1 MLANKNNLRSEL
13 TSNVSSSATSIN
25 ITSWEWILRENNM
38 VACLEHYEWEICT
51 KREIIKITAKNSDSF
66 TVSRWFAVCIMN
78 DQTKAQGNTPQTFS
92 TGDFLSLYFS
102 KELRESITT
111 WCVNNAEAIAQM
123 SEHITTIKNC
133 IDWCCNNRIAKVWC
147 LNDSHFTNGWFWN
160 ASDWDCVVEAW
171 NHFREANKV
180 YNFRNLTICEWAC
193 IRFEGEWVPQI
204 KVYDHYI
211 NNGVIDTRAWY
222 KKTCACW
229 KQICFWKNCC
239 ASGDNSD
246 NNCIVPW
253 MYWVWWC
260 GCDSWATIHWCSWCC
275 ASWDMWWYGWK
286 GWDWYIAW
294 NVCNPWW
301 AWWANDWCNGWTWW
315 YWGSWPWAS
324 CWSGWTGWGWGWWG
338 WAWRF
343 WNGWDWWHGWT
354 GWWNYNYRTR
364 AWWNGWVWWNSWL
377 WWRWWNGWVWWTNW
391 PSEIWWCWWNGWC
404 WYIGWNGW
412 TGWNTAWQSWRN
424 WSAWWTGWNWG
435 CWVICWWNGWN
446 SWCWN
451 CASCWTHHWWN
462 WWNALTNIYWLIMNV
477 RCACWTGCI
486 RACGWTGWNGW
497 TTPWWYNLSW
507 YGWNGWNGANGWQ
520 VIYAYMHWTPETIC
534 VNGWAWG
541 CWGSWNWYCDW
552 QPWTAWTD
560 WRKLV
565 YMVSTDL
572 DLARFIATQDEEYL
586 LRLLSSESWIEA
598 VAWSTQ
604 ALRIIANDTEL
615 LSDVLSYTTIVNALI
630 SDSTCLWYIAWSH
643 TSMVLV
649 KDNTT
654 IMNALIVDSTAL
666 WAISQQDFFDYVLEN
681 ETFLSTCVWSTA
693 WANKVNSID
702 ADDLLEPIYFYTWDL
717 WYDSWT
723 TLSEDDDAMETLENN
738 ANAMLIIES
747 NDEASQYFGR
757 KPWENTIA
765 YYPLDSESA
774 LLDKSWNWYNS
785 NWSSNIWYETLS
797 SWISVVKLTWSDS
810 WISVP
815 WYMFDQVWTW
825 DFTISYWLKPVWN
838 WWWSEA
844 LTFCQWKDVS
854 PYYWPNIWYSKNSYS
869 NWNFFFRFYWWSSQ
883 WWMYSVNDKNT
894 FDHNAFHHI
903 CRTRINWVNTWYI
916 DWVQVCQATNS
927 FQSSPTWN
935 YWYIISRY
943 SANQQLSNG
952 AMWSQLIFEKA
963 WRTSEYVVKYF
974 NKLKR
979 KYGLS

>member
-13 TSNVSSSATSIN
+13 TSNVSSSATTIN
-25 ITSWEWILRENNM
+25 ITSWEWILWENNM

-51 KREIIKITAKNSDSF
+51 KREIVKITAKNTDTF

-78 DQTKAQGNTPQTFS
+78 DETKAQWSTKQSFS
-92 TGDFLSLYFS
+92 TGDYLSLYFS
-102 KELRESITT
+102 KELWESITT
-111 WCVNNAEAIAQM
+111 WCVNNANAIAQM

-133 IDWCCNNRIAKVWC
+133 IDWCCNNRIAQVWC

-171 NHFREANKV
+171 NHFRCADHV
-180 YNFRNLTICEWAC
+180 YNFKNLTICEWAC

-211 NNGVIDTRAWY
+211 NNWVIDTRAWY
-222 KKTCACW
+222 QKTCACW

-253 MYWVWWC
+253 TYWVWWC
-260 GCDSWATIHWCSWCC
+260 GCNSWATINWCSWCC

-301 AWWANDWCNGWTWW
+301 AWWANDWCNGWTGW

-343 WNGWDWWHGWT
+343 WNGWAWWHGWT

-364 AWWNGWVWWNSWL
+364 PWWNGWCWWNSWL
-377 WWRWWNGWVWWTNW
+377 WWTWWTGWVWWTNW

-412 TGWNTAWQSWRN
+412 TWWNTARQSWRN

-486 RACGWTGWNGW
+486 RACGWVWWNGW
-497 TTPWWYNLSW
+497 TTPWWWRFAW

-520 VIYAYMHWTPETIC
+520 VIYAYMHGTPETIC

-552 QPWTAWTD
+552 TDWTAWTD

-565 YMVSTDL
+565 YMVSVDL

-598 VAWSTQ
+598 VAWSTP

-615 LSDVLSYTTIVNALI
+615 LSDVLSYTAIVNALI

-681 ETFLSTCVWSTA
+681 ETFLATCVWSTA
-693 WANKVNSID
+693 WANKVNSIS

-717 WYDSWT
+717 WYST
-723 TLSEDDDAMETLENN
+723 FAELAEDDTAMEILENN

-757 KPWENTIA
+757 KPWINTIA

-774 LLDKSWNWYNS
+774 LLDKSWNWRNLTNHNISIWEFSWVDCAYF
-785 NWSSNIWYETLS
+785 NWSNAYADIPSVSWYRTINVRIKAESNTPSWVWLS
-797 SWISVVKLTWSDS
+797 WSTDNPPEYVLQ
-810 WISVP
+810 IIT
-815 WYMFDQVWTW
+815 DR
-825 DFTISYWLKPVWN
+825 ICA
-838 WWWSEA
+838 WWHW
-844 LTFCQWKDVS
+844 
-854 PYYWPNIWYSKNSYS
+854 
-869 NWNFFFRFYWWSSQ
+869 NWNFNDDLYYWSIWNISWWTWHMRTIVQSNYTYESWDKIEFYRDCQLFATKSNNSLNFPFKYLGNYAWNSYRW
-883 WWMYSVNDKNT
+883 K
-894 FDHNAFHHI
+894 
-903 CRTRINWVNTWYI
+903 WY
-916 DWVQVCQATNS
+916 VS
-927 FQSSPTWN
+927 E
-935 YWYIISRY
+935 
-943 SANQQLSNG
+943 
-952 AMWSQLIFEKA
+952 LIFE
-963 WRTSEYVVKYF
+963 SEKRDISKMQKYYD
-974 NKLKR
+974 KIKW
-979 KYGLS
+979 KYGY

>member
-78 DQTKAQGNTPQTFS
+78 DQTKAQGNTPQSFS

-171 NHFREANKV
+171 NHFRCADHV
-180 YNFRNLTICEWAC
+180 YNFRNLTICEGAC

-229 KQICFWKNCC
+229 KQVCFWKNCC

-343 WNGWDWWHGWT
+343 WNGWAWWHGWT

-377 WWRWWNGWVWWTNW
+377 WWRWWTGWVWWTNW

-412 TGWNTAWQSWRN
+412 TWWNTAWQSWRN

-477 RCACWTGCI
+477 RCASWTGCI
-486 RACGWTGWNGW
+486 RACGWTWWNGW
-497 TTPWWYNLSW
+497 TTPWWWRFAW
-507 YGWNGWNGANGWQ
+507 YGWNGWNGANWWQ

-552 QPWTAWTD
+552 TDWTAWTD

-643 TSMVLV
+643 TSIVLV

-681 ETFLSTCVWSTA
+681 ETFLATCVWSTA

-723 TLSEDDDAMETLENN
+723 TLSEDDTAMETLENN

-765 YYPLDSESA
+765 YYPLDSQSA
-774 LLDKSWNWYNS
+774 LLDKSWNWYNLTN
-785 NWSSNIWYETLS
+785 NWSAEFVNLNWLSCVHFPWTSLNSWLICETVSKLPAWNKTILMRIYPTSYNSWTGAEEDVFCIWKG
-797 SWISVVKLTWSDS
+797 WSVPSQHDRWVLQIYDLNPIWTWYWWDS
-810 WISVP
+810 WRWSQDATLNQRQLIMVQVSWNNVKTYKNTTKIYDWNQNNYLSWTMLSLWYSYRHLEWTNYFFK
-815 WYMFDQVWTW
+815 WYM
-825 DFTISYWLKPVWN
+825 
-838 WWWSEA
+838 
-844 LTFCQWKDVS
+844 
-854 PYYWPNIWYSKNSYS
+854 SK
-869 NWNFFFRFYWWSSQ
+869 FILEDRL
-883 WWMYSVNDKNT
+883 
-894 FDHNAFHHI
+894 
-903 CRTRINWVNTWYI
+903 RT
-916 DWVQVCQATNS
+916 
-927 FQSSPTWN
+927 
-935 YWYIISRY
+935 
-943 SANQQLSNG
+943 
-952 AMWSQLIFEKA
+952 EE
-963 WRTSEYVVKYF
+963 EYVEYYNETKE
-974 NKLKR
+974 

>member
-13 TSNVSSSATSIN
+13 TSNVSSSATTIN

-180 YNFRNLTICEWAC
+180 YNFRNLTICEGAC

-253 MYWVWWC
+253 TFWCWWLWMVWWRTTEATWTWRVQ
-260 GCDSWATIHWCSWCC
+260 GCQWCC
-275 ASWDMWWYGWK
+275 ASWSCGWAWWK
-286 GWDWYIAW
+286 GWDNYSYC
-294 NVCNPWW
+294 CNCRNEWAPGCQWDWENGW
-301 AWWANDWCNGWTWW
+301 AWWHWEWYHVLSWGDCLWW
-315 YWGSWPWAS
+315 
-324 CWSGWTGWGWGWWG
+324 WGWGWG

-343 WNGWDWWHGWT
+343 WNGWNWWVGWS
-354 GWWNYNYRTR
+354 GWWTPALWTYWG
-364 AWWNGWVWWNSWL
+364 ANGWCWGNSWL
-377 WWRWWNGWVWWTNW
+377 WWCWGTGWQWWTW
-391 PSEIWWCWWNGWC
+391 TSPTYWWKGWTWGC
-404 WYIGWNGW
+404 WYIGWNW
-412 TGWNTAWQSWRN
+412 WL
-424 WSAWWTGWNWG
+424 WWTTWYTSSCWGYYCRWWHGWNWN
-435 CWVICWWNGWN
+435 CWVICWWNGW
-446 SWCWN
+446 SGWRWRWAWACGW
-451 CASCWTHHWWN
+451 A

-486 RACGWTGWNGW
+486 RACGWSWGNGW
-497 TTPWWYNLSW
+497 GASTNSQCWTW
-507 YGWNGWNGANGWQ
+507 WNGWNGANWWQ
-520 VIYAYMHWTPETIC
+520 VIYAYMHGTPETIC
-534 VNGWAWG
+534 VNGWAWWCWG
-541 CWGSWNWYCDW
+541 CWYGWTDW
-552 QPWTAWTD
+552 TAWTAWTD

-598 VAWSTQ
+598 VAWSTE

-681 ETFLSTCVWSTA
+681 ETFLATCVWSTA
-693 WANKVNSID
+693 WANKVNSIE

-747 NDEASQYFGR
+747 NDEASSYFR
-757 KPWENTIA
+757 IPPIYQEVEYIQSDNRQCLNTLFVPSD
-765 YYPLDSESA
+765 YNYVKLVFDMTPTSF
-774 LLDKSWNWYNS
+774 KSSSNYFYWTNTNWRWNSFEYTSSSSSYWNV
-785 NWSSNIWYETLS
+785 WSSTLIWKLNPNLS
-797 SWISVVKLTWSDS
+797 TNTKYS
-810 WISVP
+810 
-815 WYMFDQVWTW
+815 FDIT
-825 DFTISYWLKPVWN
+825 Y
-838 WWWSEA
+838 
-844 LTFCQWKDVS
+844 
-854 PYYWPNIWYSKNSYS
+854 
-869 NWNFFFRFYWWSSQ
+869 NWNNGWTLIIAWS
-883 WWMYSVNDKNT
+883 YNFSVWYAWNLWNDN
-894 FDHNAFHHI
+894 
-903 CRTRINWVNTWYI
+903 
-916 DWVQVCQATNS
+916 
-927 FQSSPTWN
+927 
-935 YWYIISRY
+935 
-943 SANQQLSNG
+943 
-952 AMWSQLIFEKA
+952 LIFFAEWLPMNSPSSEKIHFLKIYG
-963 WRTSEYVVKYF
+963 WTSDNLLRDF
-974 NKLKR
+974 IPCKR
-979 KYGLS
+979 KSDDVVWMRDRISKQFFTSSTSTWFIAGQNV